1 MDETKNKHI
10 HPYNIILATQF
21 RKEAGRNISTCESL
35 DLGFS
40 GIFISNG
47 SLQLLEVA
55 S

>member
-1 MDETKNKHI
+1 MDETKIKPI
-10 HPYNIILATQF
+10 HPYNIILATQS
-21 RKEAGRNISTCESL
+21 RKELGGNISTCESL

-40 GIFISNG
+40 GIFLSNG